1 MAMLAIVIAGLFEVG
16 FALCLKASDNFTKL
30 VPTVGFLAFAAVSL
44 ALLSWALKEVP
55 IGTAYAIWSGIG
67 AVGTAILGMA
77 LLGDPVTAPRFVG
90 IGLIVGGVIVLNVF
104 AQSSAHA

>member
-16 FALCLKASDNFTKL
+16 FALSLKASNNFTEPL
-30 VPTVGFLAFAAVSL
+30 PTVAFLAFAAVSL

-77 LLGDPVTAPRFVG
+77 LLGDPVTAPRMIG
-90 IGLIVGGVIVLNVF
+90 IALIVGGVIVLNVF
-104 AQSSAHA
+104 SEAAHG

>member
-16 FALCLKASDNFTKL
+16 FALCLKASNNFTEPL
-30 VPTVGFLAFAAVSL
+30 PTIGFLAFAAVSL
-44 ALLSWALKEVP
+44 ALLSWALKDVP

-77 LLGDPVTAPRFVG
+77 LLGDPVTAPRMIG
-90 IGLIVGGVIVLNVF
+90 IGLIVGGVIVLNLF
-104 AQSSAHA
+104 AEAAHG